1 MANPSVEWFKGLSPE
16 GKKSFE
22 QTLRNTTLVF
32 DRLNDILTEW
42 ERSIEKKSFS
52 EDDLEGNWQLKQVF
66 RYGDLQRIRKMRELI
81 SFYKEP

>member
-16 GKKSFE
+16 AKKSFE

-32 DRLNDILTEW
+32 DRLTDILSEW
-42 ERSIEKKSFS
+42 EKSIEKKSLS
-52 EDDLEGNWQLKQVF
+52 EEDLEGNWQLKQAF
-66 RYGDLQRIRKMRELI
+66 RYGDLQRIRKLRELI